1 MNEASGRGKDTLM
14 ATRLQDAPAR
24 TQSVDATIRTVLV
37 HAQAGSSGE
46 ARLQTAVSLARKFD
60 ATVFGLAAE
69 MIPPLGASDPTGVM
83 DGAWYIEMRQ
93 QVQRDLELARTAF
106 QQATSGVKNDFA
118 WIQDMPADA
127 IARASRAADLIVAGG
142 CPLPEEDRYRA
153 CAAAEVMLRS
163 GRPVLVAPPQ
173 GGAVGAEAVVVAWK
187 DTREARRAL
196 ADALPFLVRAETVVV
211 LEVCGKDETAD
222 AELRTKSV
230 LAGLQRHG
238 VNGHARVVTAAP
250 ERVAGELN
258 IAAEAIGA
266 DLIVAGGYGHTRLG
280 EWFFGGVTRDLL
292 HQTGRFV
299 LLSH

>member
-1 MNEASGRGKDTLM
+1 M
-14 ATRLQDAPAR
+14 ATRLQDAPAAHAR
-24 TQSVDATIRTVLV
+24 SLDATIRTILV

-69 MIPPLGASDPTGVM
+69 MIPPLGSSDPTGVM
-83 DGAWYIEMRQ
+83 DGAWYVEMRQ
-93 QVQRDLELARTAF
+93 QVQRDLELARSAF
-106 QQATSGVKNDFA
+106 EEATSGVKNDFA

-127 IARASRAADLIVAGG
+127 VARASRAADLIVAGG
-142 CPLPEEDRYRA
+142 YLPEENRYRA

-163 GRPVLVAPPQ
+163 GRPVLVAPPK
-173 GGAVGAEAVVVAWK
+173 GGAIAAEAVVVAWK

-211 LEVCGKDETAD
+211 LEVCGKGETAD

-238 VNGHARVVTAAP
+238 VNGHARVVSAAP
-250 ERVAGELN
+250 ERVAAELN

-292 HQTGRFV
+292 HQPGRFV